1 MLVDC
6 GSGIASEL
14 RAHDPG
20 PLTDIVISHFH
31 ADHWFDLVPLHY
43 AYRYGSWS
51 DRPRASLHLP
61 PGGRSVLDTVAAVW
75 DGSVETFEAAWNVEE
90 YDPQLDLRLGDLR
103 FSFAPSL
110 HYTTCYSIKIDAGGS
125 TIAYSADT
133 APTER
138 LARFAHGADLFLC
151 EASLKDANGRLDGAR
166 PHGRDGGGPRGRQ
179 GRRRAGCCSP
189 TCPAENGSDE
199 VIEMAAAG
207 VLRPGRDRPPG
218 PAHRGLRQQ
227 SVQAPLFS

>member
-1 MLVDC
+1 MGLALTVLGGSPAWPNPGQAASGYLVESERSRVLLDC

-61 PGGRSVLDTVAAVW
+61 PGGRSVLDRVAAVW
-75 DGSVETFEAAWNVEE
+75 DGSVETFEAAWTVEE
-90 YDPQLDLRLGDLR
+90 YDPQLDMRLGDMR

-110 HYTTCYSIKIDAGGS
+110 HYTTCYSVKIDAPGANPEHDIAPFSPERFRRCGS
-125 TIAYSADT
+125 GT
-133 APTER
+133 
-138 LARFAHGADLFLC
+138 L
-151 EASLKDANGRLDGAR
+151 
-166 PHGRDGGGPRGRQ
+166 
-179 GRRRAGCCSP
+179 
-189 TCPAENGSDE
+189 
-199 VIEMAAAG
+199 V
-207 VLRPGRDRPPG
+207 
-218 PAHRGLRQQ
+218 RGL
-227 SVQAPLFS
+227 